1 MGQRPGEPSGIETE
15 ALKGRDRSSR
25 PFRAAAAVFS
35 PFPRRC
41 PGLSSLAPSG
51 NENVAQEPLPRQVG
65 NVRNARLAVIHCRI
79 ITLHGIV
86 CLCLRSSCESD
97 SEVAN
102 TKPDSGEKLFRVLPR
117 QVDQT
122 VSAAL
127 REWLPGQAWSE
138 IRRLLKSRRITINGN
153 LCVDAGRRLRL
164 TDVVKVLPQSL
175 APPPDELDL
184 RIVYLDKHVVVVEK
198 PSGMTTT
205 RHSEEQDMSSRRRQL
220 QPTLDELLP
229 RAIAKIEAR
238 GAKNTPGKKGP
249 KKGIRQVRAV
259 HRLDRDTSGLLV
271 FARTPEAQQHLEQ
284 QFRTHTTKRRY
295 LAVVRGAVESQT
307 IESRL
312 VRDRGDG
319 RRGSTTLPN
328 VGRRA
333 VTHVRAVE
341 RLGDYTLIEC
351 RLETGRT
358 HQIRIHL
365 SESGHP
371 LCGDKV
377 YGQPLFRGRA
387 RHQRR
392 ARAGPLRSRVGVRAS
407 DNGRADALRGPAA
420 PRFRGIRA
428 TVAERRKTA
437 ETTSVGYAE
446 RSNGIAESRKE
457 VTIGGGRALYSR
469 STDALDD
476 REFKERHSLAHRW
489 NGSCA
494 AVSERRTDFRI
505 RPVFRDG
512 FGNPSYECN

>member
-1 MGQRPGEPSGIETE
+1 M
-15 ALKGRDRSSR
+15 AK
-25 PFRAAAAVFS
+25 
-35 PFPRRC
+35 
-41 PGLSSLAPSG
+41 
-51 NENVAQEPLPRQVG
+51 
-65 NVRNARLAVIHCRI
+65 
-79 ITLHGIV
+79 
-86 CLCLRSSCESD
+86 
-97 SEVAN
+97 

-122 VSAAL
+122 VAAAL
-127 REWLPGQAWSE
+127 REWLPGQPWSE
-138 IRRLLKSRRITINGN
+138 VRRLLKSRKVTINGN
-153 LCVDAGRRLRL
+153 LCVNAGRRLRL
-164 TDVVKVLPQSL
+164 TDVVKLLPQSL

-205 RHSEEQDMSSRRRQL
+205 RHSEEQDMSPRRRQL

-238 GAKNTPGKKGP
+238 RTKNTQGQKGP
-249 KKGIRQVRAV
+249 RKGIRQVRAV

-271 FARTPEAQQHLEQ
+271 FARTPQAQQHLEQ
-284 QFRTHTTKRRY
+284 QFRTHSTHRRY

-333 VTHVRAVE
+333 VTHVRTVE

-365 SESGHP
+365 SEKGHP

-377 YGQPLFRGRA
+377 YGQPLFR
-387 RHQRR
+387 
-392 ARAGPLRSRVGVRAS
+392 AG
-407 DNGRADALRGPAA
+407 GPDESGA
-420 PRFRGIRA
+420 PRLALCAVELGFVHPVSG
-428 TVAERRKTA
+428 EPMQF
-437 ETTSVGYAE
+437 
-446 RSNGIAESRKE
+446 ESRPP
-457 VTIGGGRALYSR
+457 A
-469 STDALDD
+469 DFA
-476 REFKERHSLAHRW
+476 EFVRRLRT
-489 NGSCA
+489 A
-494 AVSERRTDFRI
+494 AKMGPEETAGKM
-505 RPVFRDG
+505 P
-512 FGNPSYECN
+512 

>member
-1 MGQRPGEPSGIETE
+1 MLGSEGDGGGCRRYAAEDGERLPDNLLRPPRPP
-15 ALKGRDRSSR
+15 KRSK
-25 PFRAAAAVFS
+25 
-35 PFPRRC
+35 
-41 PGLSSLAPSG
+41 
-51 NENVAQEPLPRQVG
+51 VAK
-65 NVRNARLAVIHCRI
+65 
-79 ITLHGIV
+79 
-86 CLCLRSSCESD
+86 
-97 SEVAN
+97 
-102 TKPDSGEKLFRVLPR
+102 TKPDSGERLFRVLPR

-138 IRRLLKSRRITINGN
+138 VRRLLKSRRVTINGN

-164 TDVVKVLPQSL
+164 TDVVKLLPQSL
-175 APPPDELDL
+175 PPPPDELDV

-205 RHSEEQDMSSRRRQL
+205 RHSEEQDMPPRRRQL

-229 RAIAKIEAR
+229 RVIAKIEAR
-238 GAKNTPGKKGP
+238 GAKNTQEKNTREKKGP
-249 KKGIRQVRAV
+249 RRGIRQVRAV

-271 FARTPEAQQHLEQ
+271 FARTPEAQQHLEH
-284 QFRTHTTKRRY
+284 QFRKHTTQRRY

-365 SESGHP
+365 SERGHA

-377 YGQPLFRGRA
+377 YGQPLFR
-387 RHQRR
+387 
-392 ARAGPLRSRVGVRAS
+392 AGEPDTSG
-407 DNGRADALRGPAA
+407 A
-420 PRFRGIRA
+420 PRLALCAVELGFVHPVTG
-428 TVAERRKTA
+428 EPMHF
-437 ETTSVGYAE
+437 
-446 RSNGIAESRKE
+446 ESRPP
-457 VTIGGGRALYSR
+457 RDFA
-469 STDALDD
+469 
-476 REFKERHSLAHRW
+476 EF
-489 NGSCA
+489 
-494 AVSERRTDFRI
+494 VRRLRTGEK
-505 RPVFRDG
+505 RPK
-512 FGNPSYECN
+512 PPH

>member
-1 MGQRPGEPSGIETE
+1 
-15 ALKGRDRSSR
+15 
-25 PFRAAAAVFS
+25 
-35 PFPRRC
+35 
-41 PGLSSLAPSG
+41 
-51 NENVAQEPLPRQVG
+51 VAK
-65 NVRNARLAVIHCRI
+65 
-79 ITLHGIV
+79 
-86 CLCLRSSCESD
+86 
-97 SEVAN
+97 

-122 VSAAL
+122 IAAVL
-127 REWLPGQAWSE
+127 REWLPGQSWSDV
-138 IRRLLKSRRITINGN
+138 RRLLKSRKVTINGN

-205 RHSEEQDMSSRRRQL
+205 RHSEEQDMSPRRRQL

-229 RAIAKIEAR
+229 RAIAKIEPR
-238 GAKNTPGKKGP
+238 GTKNTQGKKGP
-249 KKGIRQVRAV
+249 RKGMRQVRAV

-271 FARTPEAQQHLEQ
+271 FARTAEAQQHLEH
-284 QFRTHTTKRRY
+284 QFRTHTTQRRY

-333 VTHVRAVE
+333 VTHVRTVE
-341 RLGDYTLIEC
+341 RLGDYSLIEC

-365 SESGHP
+365 SERGHP

-377 YGQPLFRGRA
+377 YGQPLFR
-387 RHQRR
+387 
-392 ARAGPLRSRVGVRAS
+392 AGS
-407 DNGRADALRGPAA
+407 ADTSGA
-420 PRFRGIRA
+420 PRLALCAVELGFVHPITGELMHFESPPPRDF
-428 TVAERRKTA
+428 AEFVRRLRTA
-437 ETTSVGYAE
+437 VKQT
-446 RSNGIAESRKE
+446 K
-457 VTIGGGRALYSR
+457 
-469 STDALDD
+469 
-476 REFKERHSLAHRW
+476 
-489 NGSCA
+489 
-494 AVSERRTDFRI
+494 
-505 RPVFRDG
+505 P
-512 FGNPSYECN
+512 P